1 MSAPLADQLEALT
14 IDERQRAV
22 RALLRKPFIVAE
34 GTDAGDFALV
44 RRHRNALASWFQAEL
59 GYRLVVDSDF
69 TRLHKMPSPKTLH
82 NRRLQT
88 RAGQAFD
95 SRRYVLFCLTLAAL
109 EQAGDQTT
117 LASLGET
124 VSLHSTDLDGF
135 DLDFDKLVD
144 RRAFMHA
151 VRAIVDLGVLMFR
164 DGDEE
169 RFARKEQGGDALYQ
183 VRHRRLAQVLSS
195 PLPPSSVEQ
204 PEQMHFEA
212 YPETDDGRARRSR
225 HRVMRM
231 LVESPALYFDDLI
244 DEDRAYLNSQRSRV
258 FRQLESFCG
267 FDVELRIEG
276 VAIIDDTGES
286 SDLAFPSEGTV
297 GHAALLLGEEIA
309 ARVRAEQ
316 LATITFAEIES
327 HVRKLVDK
335 YGKYWSHEFTGDG
348 DGHRRLADLAVERL
362 EAFAMVHRVDEGIR
376 PCPALARFSE
386 VTKEGEDE
394 REP

>member
-1 MSAPLADQLEALT
+1 MSEPLADQLEALT
-14 IDERQRAV
+14 VDERQRAV

-44 RRHRNALASWFQAEL
+44 RRHRSALASWLQAEL

-69 TRLHKMPSPKTLH
+69 ARLHKMPLPRPLH
-82 NRRLQT
+82 SRRLQT

-124 VSLHSTDLDGF
+124 VTLHSADLEGF
-135 DLDFDKLVD
+135 DLDFDRVAD
-144 RRAFMHA
+144 RRAFMHS

-195 PLPPSSVEQ
+195 PLPPSSVDD
-204 PEQMHFEA
+204 PYLMSFEA

-225 HRVMRM
+225 HRLMRM
-231 LVESPALYFDDLI
+231 LIESPTVYFDDLS

-276 VAIIDDTGES
+276 VAVIDDTGES
-286 SDLAFPSEGTV
+286 SDLAFPSEGTI

-309 ARVRAEQ
+309 RRARAEE
-316 LATITFAEIES
+316 ATITLAEIET
-327 HVRKLVDK
+327 HVRKLAAQ
-335 YGKYWSHEFTGDG
+335 YGRYWSHEFAGDAE
-348 DGHRRLADLAVERL
+348 GHRRLAGLATERL
-362 EAFAMVHRVDEGIR
+362 VAFAMLDRVEDGVR
-376 PCPALARFSE
+376 PRPALARFSA
-386 VTKEGEDE
+386 VMKGDVDE